1 MQTKIQ
7 SLIESFV
14 NVIIGYLVAIAAQ
27 IIVFPIYDID
37 VSLNQNIQI
46 GLIFTAVSV
55 ARSYFL
61 RRLFNKLHHLKS

>member
-61 RRLFNKLHHLKS
+61 RLLFNKLHHLKS